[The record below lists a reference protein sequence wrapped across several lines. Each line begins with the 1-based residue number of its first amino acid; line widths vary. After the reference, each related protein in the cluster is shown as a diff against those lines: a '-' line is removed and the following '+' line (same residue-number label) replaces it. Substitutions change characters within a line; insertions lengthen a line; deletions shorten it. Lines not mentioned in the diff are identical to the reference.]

1 MLRIHRQL
9 VSFVVVSVVVFG
21 LLSRYEP
28 IVGLLAQQGEN
39 SRAALLAR
47 ASEAELDTDY
57 VAPPG
62 DPLAHHIS
70 GFAKTLCSAVFVTG
84 LDADFA
90 AESVGFFSGPY
101 EYRDQVVRREIDNDG
116 RRVHLTLPNGVVRTA
131 KLNGDH
137 GCVTLPIGADDVFF
151 DPVDIRSNV
160 PAPDATAWPM
170 GDVLPDTPFADEI
183 DLDKVSEAI
192 DAAFVP
198 AHSSLLTKDE
208 LLASDMARGSRC
220 IRHSRVGQWGRV

>member
-1 MLRIHRQL
+1 MLRIHHQL

-28 IVGLLAQQGEN
+28 TVGLLAQQGEN

-90 AESVGFFSGPY
+90 AES
-101 EYRDQVVRREIDNDG
+101 
-116 RRVHLTLPNGVVRTA
+116 
-131 KLNGDH
+131 
-137 GCVTLPIGADDVFF
+137 
-151 DPVDIRSNV
+151 
-160 PAPDATAWPM
+160 
-170 GDVLPDTPFADEI
+170 
-183 DLDKVSEAI
+183 
-192 DAAFVP
+192 
-198 AHSSLLTKDE
+198 
-208 LLASDMARGSRC
+208 
-220 IRHSRVGQWGRV
+220 

>member
-1 MLRIHRQL
+1 MLRIHHQL

-28 IVGLLAQQGEN
+28 TVGLLAQQGEN

-62 DPLAHHIS
+62 DPLAHHIA

-116 RRVHLTLPNGVVRTA
+116 RRVHLTLPDGVVRTA
-131 KLNGDH
+131 PLLAARL
-137 GCVTLPIGADDVFF
+137 LP
-151 DPVDIRSNV
+151 R
-160 PAPDATAWPM
+160 
-170 GDVLPDTPFADEI
+170 FADC
-183 DLDKVSEAI
+183 
-192 DAAFVP
+192 
-198 AHSSLLTKDE
+198 TT
-208 LLASDMARGSRC
+208 ASPKS
-220 IRHSRVGQWGRV
+220 IH